1 MTATCLLRRVGALV
15 IALLLAGVPAT
26 ASAEPVRFGLPA
38 PTGPYPVGFV
48 DLHLVDPSREDPWIP
63 GRVRE
68 LMITVRY
75 PARPNTAPKAPYMPA
90 GVAAAVAAGDAGKLG
105 VEPSLLDYRF
115 PTHSGI
121 AASVALGRWPVLL
134 YSPGATLSRAHG
146 TTQMEQL
153 ASDGYIVV
161 AIDHT
166 HEAEAVEFPGGRV
179 ARKALPAPTI
189 DVSKRLIATRVAD
202 TRFVL
207 DQLELLAAGVDRDA
221 AARALPAGLNR
232 SLDLSRIG
240 MFGHSGGGF
249 TTAET
254 MLADQRISAGAD
266 LDGSMAY
273 SQTARDFG
281 RAADEGLDRPFLLMS
296 AGDHGLDSDASWQ
309 QFLAH
314 HRGPLCQ
321 VHLPDGE
328 HFGYT
333 DYQSLLPQLG
343 GTAAE
348 FIGTINPADSLA
360 VQHHTLR
367 TFFGTHLHQVAFEA
381 PSIARPSAPRT
392 GCR

>member
-1 MTATCLLRRVGALV
+1 MTAISLLRRVGALV
-15 IALLLAGVPAT
+15 IALVLAGVPAA

-38 PTGPYPVGFV
+38 PTGSHPVGSA
-48 DLHLVDPSREDPWIP
+48 DLHLIDPSRNDPWVP
-63 GRVRE
+63 DRVRE

-75 PARPNTAPKAPYMPA
+75 PARPNTEPKAPYMAP

-105 VEPSLLDYRF
+105 VEPNLLDYRF
-115 PTHSGI
+115 PTHSGLD
-121 AASVALGRWPVLL
+121 APVADGRWPVLL
-134 YSPGATLSRAHG
+134 YSPGATLSRSHG

-189 DVSKRLIATRVAD
+189 DVSKRLITTRIAD

-207 DQLELLAAGVDRDA
+207 DQLELLADGAHRDA
-221 AARALPAGLNR
+221 DGRALPAGLNTAF
-232 SLDLSRIG
+232 DLSKIG

-254 MLADQRISAGAD
+254 MLVDQRISAGAD

-273 SQTARDFG
+273 SQSARDFG

-296 AGDHGLDSDASWQ
+296 AGDHSLDTDASWQ
-309 QFLAH
+309 QFLGH
-314 HRGPLCQ
+314 HRGPLCR

-328 HFGYT
+328 HFSYT
-333 DYQSLLPQLG
+333 DYQILLPQLG
-343 GTAAE
+343 GAATAFVGA
-348 FIGTINPADSLA
+348 IDPTHSLT
-360 VQHHTLR
+360 VQHHTLS
-367 TFFGTHLHQVAFEA
+367 TFFGTHLPHTRDENRTTA
-381 PSIARPSAPRT
+381 P
-392 GCR
+392 GCP

>member
-1 MTATCLLRRVGALV
+1 MTATFLLRRVS
-15 IALLLAGVPAT
+15 ALLIAVVLAGVPTA
-26 ASAEPVRFGLPA
+26 ASAEPIRVGLPA
-38 PTGPYPVGFV
+38 PTGPYPVGST
-48 DLHLVDPSREDPWIP
+48 DLHLIDPSREDPWVP

-75 PARPNTAPKAPYMPA
+75 PARPNTEPKAPYMAA
-90 GVAAAVAAGDAGKLG
+90 GVAAAVAATDAGKLG
-105 VEPSLLDYRF
+105 VEPNLLDYRF

-121 AASVALGRWPVLL
+121 GAPVADGRRPVLL
-134 YSPGATLSRAHG
+134 YSPGATLSRSHG

-179 ARKALPAPTI
+179 ARKFRPAPTL
-189 DVSKRLIATRVAD
+189 DVSKRLITTRIAD

-207 DQLELLAAGVDRDA
+207 DQLELLAAGVHRDA
-221 AARALPAGLNR
+221 DGRAVPAGLNTA
-232 SLDLSRIG
+232 LDLSCIG

-254 MLADQRISAGAD
+254 MFADPRISAGAD

-273 SQTARDFG
+273 SQSSRNFG

-296 AGDHGLDSDASWQ
+296 AGDHSLDTDASWQ
-309 QFLAH
+309 QFLGH
-314 HRGPLCQ
+314 HRGPLCR

-328 HFGYT
+328 HFSYT
-333 DYQSLLPQLG
+333 DYQTLLPRLG
-343 GTAAE
+343 HTTTAFVGAVD
-348 FIGTINPADSLA
+348 PAHSLA
-360 VQHHTLR
+360 VQHHTLA
-367 TFFGTHLHQVAFEA
+367 TFFDTHLPHNTRDENRTAA
-381 PSIARPSAPRT
+381 P
-392 GCR
+392 GCP